1 MVKNKEIFSIRKF
14 KTGTHS
20 ALIGKLGVVAATA
33 LAIGLSGATAS
44 ADEVTTV
51 STTPVVEVVNPN
63 PATNLETVQ
72 EVPTAEAV
80 ATEAQAGTQ
89 TGELVSPVTSPE
101 LDAAVT
107 SAQEAGVSIT
117 EETTPVAH
125 ESLDAAQADL
135 ANQTAEVIAAEEK
148 QVENT
153 TEIKEAEAT
162 NADIDRQ
169 NQAEAE
175 RVAEFNQHGQEA
187 VDQRN
192 AAGQAAVDARNAAG
206 QAAVD
211 TRNQKELDDRA
222 AEAAAVEQRNK
233 DGQAAVDARNAAGQS
248 AVDQRNAAGQAAA
261 DQRNAAGQA
270 AVDARNAAGQSAVDQ
285 RNAAGQAAADQRNAA
300 GQAAVDARN
309 AAGQSAV
316 DQRNAAGQAAVDQRN
331 SAGQAA
337 VNARNAAGQAAVDQR
352 NQQEQA
358 NRDAEAAAVAQ
369 RNKDGQAA
377 VDQRNADG
385 KSQVDSY
392 NQAETAR
399 VDALNADLK
408 AEYDAAVAEVAK
420 VEAINAEIRK
430 RNAQA
435 ASDAADTNAKLLAEY
450 EAKKAEMQAKTKE
463 NGYLSTVEYNNLIY
477 RHSVDPKVKVSNL
490 NGIVFT
496 DWVKNN
502 DKGHAY
508 VLLGSTGGGDKQYS
522 DQTQAPLADTWDPY
536 SPENAKGGAYTMY
549 APNGSYSFTAT
560 YTNVDGITVDG
571 VAPAKIV
578 YEVTYSDKNN
588 IPTGVI
594 LYEDPADFMDWAQG
608 TVEAYPLGD
617 LTVGIKFYD
626 ASGNRIEL
634 ANTSIFHFET
644 VDNNHQGHGA
654 IEKISVTGGELL
666 QVNGSTVTIHNDGK
680 AYSDNDNAS
689 PEVLTK
695 GHEVWRNSVAFKPTD
710 NDFTITFTKTAQT
723 DGSPQNYMWAGIGSN
738 YEFGLPPLP
747 PYKQITPEQE
757 KEVPTKPVEPTY
769 VTPNLRTFTP
779 EVFVPEDYTPDPFV
793 PEVFIPE
800 TFTPETFTPET
811 FTPEDFTPETFIP
824 ETFTPEN
831 FIPETFTPETF
842 TPETFTPE
850 DYTPDPFV
858 PEVFTPE
865 TFTPETFD
873 PITPVVIPYVAVPEK
888 KVFEASIHPVLVK
901 QTPANSKDVINE
913 DGVSVD
919 GKLVPKGATEKWTLT
934 NANLKAGRAEVTA
947 YVMNDPFPAGFEIDR
962 TATAAENTAW
972 TVSYDE
978 NGKATLTATA
988 ATLNLLNAN
997 RNQDVVVPVAY
1008 FVGRPIND
1016 GGTYKNT
1023 FTTIITTPT
1032 GEYKVVSNTP
1042 VIYTP
1047 GSEDP
1052 RNPGGENPTPYDS
1065 LIEPKKDVVDEN
1077 GTSIDGQSIL
1087 PNTILNYVAEQDLDQ
1102 YNGIAASQNAIGKGF
1117 FYVDDYLDAAIDG
1130 SSLVVNSI
1138 KAANGDDVRAM
1149 LDMIHVLS
1157 ADTLDEKLQALIKE
1171 SGISPV
1177 GEFYLWVAKDPQAF
1191 FKAYVEQGLD
1201 ITYNLSF
1208 KVKQDFVGTVTNQ
1221 TYQIDFGNGYYG
1233 NIVTNELPQL
1243 VVHKDVLDK
1252 DGKSIDGG
1260 TVKIGDL
1267 VTYKLEG
1274 WVIPAGRGY
1283 DIKEYRFVDLLQAS
1297 HDEYQTYEIK
1307 AKIDFTL
1314 ADGTVIKAGDDLK
1327 DYTETVYN
1335 VETGKFETRFREDFL
1350 NQIPRTSAFGADGY
1364 ITVKRIAAGEVVNEY
1379 TLYVNGNPVVSN
1391 KVITETPEPPKPETP
1406 TPTPQTPAP
1415 VPAGPSLPNTGT
1427 NASQALSIAGIG
1439 GLMLSV
1445 LAQFGLVK
1453 RKAKED

>member
-1 MVKNKEIFSIRKF
+1 MVKNKDIFSIRKF

-33 LAIGLSGATAS
+33 LAVGLSGATAS

-72 EVPTAEAV
+72 EAPSAESLATQAEAG
-80 ATEAQAGTQ
+80 QK
-89 TGELVSPVTSPE
+89 TGELTSPVTSTE
-101 LDAAVT
+101 LDLIVT
-107 SAQEAGVSIT
+107 DAKEAGVTVT
-117 EETTPVAH
+117 EENKPVAY
-125 ESLDAAQADL
+125 ENLDQAQADL
-135 ANQTAEVIAAEEK
+135 TKQTDVVKEATDK
-148 QVENT
+148 QEANT
-153 TEIKEAEAT
+153 TAIKEAT
-162 NADIDRQ
+162 DKNAEIDRQ
-169 NQAEAE
+169 NKAEAE
-175 RVAEFNQHGQEA
+175 RVAEYNKTGQEA
-187 VDQRN
+187 VDARN
-192 AAGQAAVDARNAAG
+192 KAGQEAVDARNANALAEWEANKETIIAADAAAMAGYNERKKANEEANAKG
-206 QAAVD
+206 QAEAD
-211 TRNQKELDDRA
+211 AKN
-222 AEAAAVEQRNK
+222 AE
-233 DGQAAVDARNAAGQS
+233 
-248 AVDQRNAAGQAAA
+248 
-261 DQRNAAGQA
+261 
-270 AVDARNAAGQSAVDQ
+270 
-285 RNAAGQAAADQRNAA
+285 
-300 GQAAVDARN
+300 
-309 AAGQSAV
+309 
-316 DQRNAAGQAAVDQRN
+316 
-331 SAGQAA
+331 
-337 VNARNAAGQAAVDQR
+337 
-352 NQQEQA
+352 
-358 NRDAEAAAVAQ
+358 
-369 RNKDGQAA
+369 
-377 VDQRNADG
+377 
-385 KSQVDSY
+385 
-392 NQAETAR
+392 
-399 VDALNADLK
+399 LK
-408 AEYDAAVAEVAK
+408 AEYDKALKEY
-420 VEAINAEIRK
+420 N
-430 RNAQA
+430 
-435 ASDAADTNAKLLAEY
+435 DLLAENDEIQKRNDAAAAAAKAENDRLKAEYQAKLDEIKSKIGTEGNLSELTYQSLEFNSEPNAHY
-450 EAKKAEMQAKTKE
+450 EASGVINKNDYGFVLQDGESLILTYTGIE
-463 NGYLSTVEYNNLIY
+463 NSTYNNTKIG
-477 RHSVDPKVKVSNL
+477 KVVY
-490 NGIVFT
+490 T
-496 DWVKNN
+496 
-502 DKGHAY
+502 Y
-508 VLLGSTGGGDKQYS
+508 T
-522 DQTQAPLADTWDPY
+522 
-536 SPENAKGGAYTMY
+536 AKG
-549 APNGSYSFTAT
+549 
-560 YTNVDGITVDG
+560 DTVNLS
-571 VAPAKIV
+571 P
-578 YEVTYSDKNN
+578 
-588 IPTGVI
+588 
-594 LYEDPADFMDWAQG
+594 LQDP
-608 TVEAYPLGD
+608 
-617 LTVGIKFYD
+617 
-626 ASGNRIEL
+626 
-634 ANTSIFHFET
+634 
-644 VDNNHQGHGA
+644 
-654 IEKISVTGGELL
+654 
-666 QVNGSTVTIHNDGK
+666 TVTINFVGMNGLTSAGETRLGFKAEYYDETGKLIEFTND
-680 AYSDNDNAS
+680 APALISLSSLNRNSPYSGTGTGEGVELTSSNTTFIPIVGSTIAKDGNKIYSSIIDNSNSDRGARFDG
-689 PEVLTK
+689 TK
-695 GHEVWRNSVAFKPTD
+695 GGVVINDPNNYWDTLDGPLRWYGAGVLKVDSGTNISFDIVNNWANSEQGNTGAYYFGFNTRVAAPV
-710 NDFTITFTKTAQT
+710 
-723 DGSPQNYMWAGIGSN
+723 
-738 YEFGLPPLP
+738 LPPLP
-747 PYKQITPEQE
+747 VLRKVTPEE
-757 KEVPTKPVEPTY
+757 LKPVPATPPTLETVNFTPTPFDEEPPTPTKIPNKPVTE
-769 VTPNLRTFTP
+769 TFTP
-779 EVFVPEDYTPDPFV
+779 EVYT
-793 PEVFIPE
+793 
-800 TFTPETFTPET
+800 
-811 FTPEDFTPETFIP
+811 
-824 ETFTPEN
+824 
-831 FIPETFTPETF
+831 
-842 TPETFTPE
+842 
-850 DYTPDPFV
+850 
-858 PEVFTPE
+858 
-865 TFTPETFD
+865 
-873 PITPVVIPYVAVPEK
+873 PITPVVIPYVSVPEK

-901 QTPANSKDVINE
+901 QTPANSKDIINE

-934 NANLKAGRAEVTA
+934 NANLKAGRQEVTA

-962 TATAAENTAW
+962 AATAAENTAW

-978 NGKATLTATA
+978 NGKAKLTATD
-988 ATLNLLNAN
+988 ATLNLFNAN

-1023 FTTIITTPT
+1023 FTTVITTPT

-1052 RNPGGENPTPYDS
+1052 RNPGGENPTPYDN

-1077 GTSIDGQSIL
+1077 GNSIDGQSIL
-1087 PNTILNYVAEQDLDQ
+1087 PNTTLNYVAEQDLDQ
-1102 YNGIAASQNAIGKGF
+1102 YKGIVASQNAIGKGF

-1201 ITYNLSF
+1201 IAYNLSF

-1274 WVIPAGRGY
+1274 WVIPAGRAY
-1283 DIKEYRFVDLLQAS
+1283 DIKEYRFVDILQAT

-1307 AKIDFTL
+1307 AEIDFTL

-1327 DYTETVYN
+1327 RYTETVYN
-1335 VETGKFETRFREDFL
+1335 VETGKLETRFREDFL

-1406 TPTPQTPAP
+1406 TPTPQTLAP

>member
-44 ADEVTTV
+44 ADEVTV
-51 STTPVVEVVNPN
+51 ETTPVVEVVNPN
-63 PATNLETVQ
+63 PATNLETSQGAPSSEAVKT
-72 EVPTAEAV
+72 EAEA
-80 ATEAQAGTQ
+80 GTKV
-89 TGELVSPVTSPE
+89 GELTNPVTSTE
-101 LDAAVT
+101 LDAAVA
-107 SAQEAGVSIT
+107 SAKEAGVTIT
-117 EETTPVAH
+117 EESKTVEH
-125 ESLDAAQADL
+125 ESLDNAQADL
-135 ANQTAEVIAAEEK
+135 ANQTQNVVAAEEK
-148 QVENT
+148 QEANT
-153 TEIKEAEAT
+153 TAIKEATEQ
-162 NADIDRQ
+162 NAEIDRQ

-175 RVAEFNQHGQEA
+175 RVAEFNQQGQAA
-187 VDQRN
+187 VDARN
-192 AAGQAAVDARNAAG
+192 ATGQAAVDARNAAG

-211 TRNQKELDDRA
+211 ARNQRELDDRE
-222 AEAAAVEQRNK
+222 AEAAVVAQRNK
-233 DGQAAVDARNAAGQS
+233 DGQAAVDARNVS
-248 AVDQRNAAGQAAA
+248 GQAEV
-261 DQRNAAGQA
+261 DSRNAAGQA
-270 AVDARNAAGQSAVDQ
+270 AVDARNVT
-285 RNAAGQAAADQRNAA
+285 GQAAVDARNSA

-309 AAGQSAV
+309 KQAE
-316 DQRNAAGQAAVDQRN
+316 DTRN
-331 SAGQAA
+331 
-337 VNARNAAGQAAVDQR
+337 
-352 NQQEQA
+352 
-358 NRDAEAAAVAQ
+358 AEAAAVAE
-369 RNKDGQAA
+369 RNRQGQAA
-377 VDQRNADG
+377 VDARNATG
-385 KSQVDSY
+385 QALVDKL
-392 NQAETAR
+392 NQTELAR
-399 VDALNADLK
+399 VEAENARLK
-408 AEYDAAVAEVAK
+408 AEYDAAVAKVAE
-420 VEAINAEIRK
+420 VEAYNSEVRK
-430 RNAQA
+430 RNVQA
-435 ASDAADTNAKLLAEY
+435 TSAAAAENARLLAEY
-450 EAKKAEMQAKTKE
+450 EAKKAEMQANTGKD
-463 NGYLSTVEYNNLIY
+463 GYLSEVITQALIY
-477 RHSVDPKVKVSNL
+477 KSEPTATILSITGAEKYLSQKVFDNASSSKEKFSSSSYGSSDRYDNYNGGNVFLLKNGQTAQVIYQGLQNSTFNGQKVTKAIIDYTLLSSSTGEAVVQVYSDPTGTVTF
-490 NGIVFT
+490 G
-496 DWVKNN
+496 DG
-502 DKGHAY
+502 DGGG
-508 VLLGSTGGGDKQYS
+508 LGSGVGEELKFNLQ
-522 DQTQAPLADTWDPY
+522 L
-536 SPENAKGGAYTMY
+536 
-549 APNGSYSFTAT
+549 FTE
-560 YTNVDGITVDG
+560 DGNI
-571 VAPAKIV
+571 
-578 YEVTYSDKNN
+578 VTYSKENSAIFGNFSLNRHDGLAGGK
-588 IPTGVI
+588 GY
-594 LYEDPADFMDWAQG
+594 YEYVRD
-608 TVEAYPLGD
+608 LGD
-617 LTVGIKFYD
+617 NSHFVTITGSPVKVTNGSAYASLSIDEIAPYNAHDTDPNFRYYGGIAAVVD
-626 ASGNRIEL
+626 SGNSFSGI
-634 ANTSIFHFET
+634 
-644 VDNNHQGHGA
+644 
-654 IEKISVTGGELL
+654 
-666 QVNGSTVTIHNDGK
+666 
-680 AYSDNDNAS
+680 
-689 PEVLTK
+689 
-695 GHEVWRNSVAFKPTD
+695 
-710 NDFTITFTKTAQT
+710 
-723 DGSPQNYMWAGIGSN
+723 IGSSTGTMN
-738 YEFGLPPLP
+738 HWHTISTELYTAPTLPP
-747 PYKQITPEQE
+747 TPSLRQVEPEEE
-757 KEVPTKPVEPTY
+757 KEVPATPPVPTY
-769 VTPNLRTFTP
+769 VTPSLLSFTP
-779 EVFVPEDYTPDPFV
+779 EVFTPEDYNPEPFV
-793 PEVFIPE
+793 PEVF
-800 TFTPETFTPET
+800 TPEKFV
-811 FTPEDFTPETFIP
+811 
-824 ETFTPEN
+824 
-831 FIPETFTPETF
+831 PETFTPETF

-850 DYTPDPFV
+850 DYNPEPFV

-865 TFTPETFD
+865 KFTPEKFT
-873 PITPVVIPYVAVPEK
+873 PITPVVIPYVSVPEK
-888 KVFEASIHPVLVK
+888 QTFEASVHPVLVK
-901 QTPANSKDVINE
+901 QTPANIKAVVNE

-919 GKLVPKGATEKWTLT
+919 GELVPKGSTQTWELT
-934 NANLKAGRAEVTA
+934 NANLKAGREEVTA
-947 YVMNDPFPAGFEIDR
+947 YVMYDPFPAGFEIDR
-962 TATAAENTAW
+962 KATAAKNTAW
-972 TVSYDE
+972 TLSYAE
-978 NGKATLTATA
+978 NGQVTVTATA

-997 RNQDVVVPVAY
+997 RNQDILVPVAY

-1016 GGTYKNT
+1016 AGTYKNT

-1052 RNPGGENPTPYDS
+1052 RNPGGENPTPYDN
-1065 LIEPKKDVVDEN
+1065 LIEPKKDVVDES
-1077 GTSIDGQSIL
+1077 GKSIDGQSIL
-1087 PNTILNYVAEQDLDQ
+1087 PNTTLNYVAEQDLDQ
-1102 YNGIAASQNAIGKGF
+1102 YKGIAASQNTIGKGF

-1307 AKIDFTL
+1307 AKVGFTL

-1327 DYTETVYN
+1327 GYTETVYN

-1350 NQIPRTSAFGADGY
+1350 NQIPRTSAFGADGF

-1415 VPAGPSLPNTGT
+1415 APAGPSLPNTGS